1 MGIIMMNKLINF
13 FIKDYLNSIKQKDLL
28 LKLYIDYNKLTL
40 NDIAKKYNIS
50 VSYVSKIINGKKS
63 FPNNKIKIF
72 NNYENRFYI
81 KSNNDNYL
89 FYALYNNKNDYF
101 VIYDILGYKDKFYN
115 NLCNNLLSN
124 NNLNN
129 LLEQD
134 FCIKNENFIE
144 LAKTKLIEL
153 IKSL

>member
-1 MGIIMMNKLINF
+1 MDKLINF

-81 KSNNDNYL
+81 KSYNDNYL
-89 FYALYNNKNDYF
+89 FYALYNNKNE
-101 VIYDILGYKDKFYN
+101 FYN
-115 NLCNNLLSN
+115 DLCNNNLLSN
-124 NNLNN
+124 T
-129 LLEQD
+129 LLQD
-134 FCIKNENFIE
+134 FYIKNENFIE
-144 LAKTKLIEL
+144 LAKTKLVEL